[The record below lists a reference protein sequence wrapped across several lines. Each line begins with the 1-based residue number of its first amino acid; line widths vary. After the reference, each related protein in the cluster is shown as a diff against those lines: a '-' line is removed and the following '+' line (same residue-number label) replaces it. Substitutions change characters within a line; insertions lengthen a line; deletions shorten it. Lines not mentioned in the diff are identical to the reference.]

1 MSSNGKMLNNIFVRV
16 VPLILKRI
24 MVVLGT
30 LEFKRHFSTTFS
42 NIGIFEID
50 DQYKEYIESYYFILS
65 PDWSEKLRCGV
76 VTFKDNLVM
85 TFGTSLQ
92 NPKIENEFKNLLN
105 QHKIKYKVQGN
116 GMNEVT
122 KKAR

>member
-1 MSSNGKMLNNIFVRV
+1 MSKNIIRK
-16 VPLILKRI
+16 LHWWKL
-24 MVVLGT
+24 
-30 LEFKRHFSTTFS
+30 
-42 NIGIFEID
+42 D

-65 PDWSEKLRCGV
+65 PDWSEKLRYGV

-92 NPKIENEFKNLLN
+92 TPKIENEFRNLLE
-105 QHKIKYKVQGN
+105 QYKIKYKIQGN